1 MTPSA
6 KEKTMAEHNLINIDT
21 NETIRAATQEEHE
34 ASLSAAKMDNGV
46 GAISVDGVTCYVD

>member
-1 MTPSA
+1 
-6 KEKTMAEHNLINIDT
+6 MAEHILINIDT